1 MPGAAQACYQLIIFH
16 TPMISEMSRGSVGLH
31 ISSSVS
37 IFFYLQSSPQT
48 PTRLSTSPSH
58 SRDKSKE
65 MTEPSKTS
73 ELWYVINFAA
83 HLLHFYSKA
92 LLSTSNHIHPYRS
105 QTMHIA
111 IDAVNFSALIPIS
124 TAATNQ
130 IVQSRKGTD
139 LKTVQSQTF
148 QCGAEQPVHIFMK
161 TNIIWEYCEGI
172 MWA

>member
-1 MPGAAQACYQLIIFH
+1 M
-16 TPMISEMSRGSVGLH
+16 
-31 ISSSVS
+31 
-37 IFFYLQSSPQT
+37 
-48 PTRLSTSPSH
+48 LSTDYISH
-58 SRDKSKE
+58 TYDIRDVKGEVLVFTFPALCQSFSICKTLPKHQPDHQPHE
-65 MTEPSKTS
+65 INLKKWLNLRSKTS

-92 LLSTSNHIHPYRS
+92 LLSTSNHIHPYCL

-148 QCGAEQPVHIFMK
+148 QCGAEQTVHIFINR
-161 TNIIWEYCEGI
+161 NIIWEYCEGI